1 MDSQQNDS
9 NEGLRV
15 RLTHEQY
22 RHFLDG
28 AVYTDHRYPWLRQ
41 HQYFIDIATVDDEG
55 AWLKLG

>member
-1 MDSQQNDS
+1 MEVQRKDSVNP
-9 NEGLRV
+9 LLV
-15 RLTHEQY
+15 RLTLEQY
-22 RHFLDG
+22 RHFLDR